1 MSDEAL
7 AQLTAMTD
15 QLTSLVAAMEAR
27 QGSSVELAVDSKGQV
42 KPTIKVYV
50 GCTAEQIDAAL
61 TLALSTL
68 SRAQSQAVGG

>member
-7 AQLTAMTD
+7 AQLTAITN

-27 QGSSVELAVDSKGQV
+27 QGSSVESAVDSKGQV

-50 GCTAEQIDAAL
+50 GCTAEQIDQAL
-61 TLALSTL
+61 TLALGTL
-68 SRAQSQAVGG
+68 SKAQAAAGS